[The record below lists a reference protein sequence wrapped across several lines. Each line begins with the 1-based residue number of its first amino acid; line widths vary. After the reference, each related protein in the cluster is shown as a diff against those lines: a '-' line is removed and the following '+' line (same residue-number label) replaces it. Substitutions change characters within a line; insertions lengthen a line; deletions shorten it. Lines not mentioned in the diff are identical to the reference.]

1 MMLMMMTMM
10 ITRMI
15 TMILLGIPLT
25 FPGNLSHLSSR
36 LQTMDL
42 SKRRIPNK
50 RRLPA
55 KGMFLDKR
63 RIAD

>member
-15 TMILLGIPLT
+15 TRILLEIPLT
-25 FPGNLSHLSSR
+25 FLGNLIHLISR

-50 RRLPA
+50 RRLMP

-63 RIAD
+63 RIAG